1 MRKTKVKSRRYKK
14 RGTRKMKGRG
24 LFDNTPNKRDYNPSS
39 PYSMGSLS
47 PISVGS
53 PNSFGSPVSVG
64 STREGLFTPS
74 SSLPSTP
81 LSRQSIIYASS
92 PASSMSSP
100 FRSLNINDL
109 DSPRGVDQISDT
121 PPRRYNAQF
130 TQGEGSRLFSED
142 DSVYNDNTMG
152 GKKRR
157 NKSSKKRRINFRRKK
172 SRSLK

>member
-24 LFDNTPNKRDYNPSS
+24 PFDTPSK
-39 PYSMGSLS
+39 YSQGSLS
-47 PISVGS
+47 PFSQGS
-53 PNSFGSPVSVG
+53 LSPVSVG
-64 STREGLFTPS
+64 SNSTRQGLFTPD

-81 LSRQSIIYASS
+81 SSRQSIIYASS
-92 PASSMSSP
+92 PGSSMSSP

-130 TQGEGSRLFSED
+130 AQDEGSRLFSDD
-142 DSVYNDNTMG
+142 DSVYNDNTNTMG